1 MKSPPNTV
9 NPLGR
14 ARAPRRPRRAQS
26 SGPRKY
32 NLGIAHVILVV
43 LASLASRAT
52 ASSTTLKSLATSG
65 ITNMHT
71 CAIMD
76 DDSLMCWGDNDQ
88 GALGLRTDDTKA
100 TSPVGPVDLGTGR
113 TAKAVYVE
121 SGYTCAILDDD
132 TVKCW
137 GSNSHSRL
145 GYGDTTTRYAPDATE
160 VANLG
165 AGRTAKALALA
176 PDHAC
181 AILDD
186 DTVKCWGYGTYGRL
200 GYGDETPR
208 TAAAAT
214 AVVDLG
220 SGRTAKAISAGY
232 YHTCAILD
240 DDKLKCW
247 GRNRYGSLGLGHT
260 AVRGDGAG
268 EMGDS
273 LPYVNLGAGRTA
285 KAVSAGEFNTCA
297 ILDNDSL
304 KCWGNNLAGKLGYGD
319 TNDRGD
325 NSPVCDDYSGDCD
338 EGEMGDALP
347 AVDLGAGRTAKA
359 VVLGRYHTCAIL
371 DDDTVKCWGSN
382 GDNGRLGYGDRTNRL
397 SPEAT
402 AVVNLGSGRTA
413 KALATG
419 FDHACALLDDDSLKC
434 WGQND
439 QGQAGVGSSNWYVW
453 DPAEVAFDG
462 SSSSGGSAGAPGPAG
477 VTGAAGASGPSGLDG
492 AAGVAGLDGAAGVAG
507 APGADDNLWR
517 VRVIGMCLMCSALL
531 LLAYQAY
538 LSRQRNSS
546 LLQIRY
552 EALKS
557 GGCAE
562 NPALKHVDAPR
573 LLRKAPVDIESQETT
588 DRLPS
593 APVEHLSPARRIHVE
608 EDSGSDIPDPWI
620 LPQESSTVVDIEAL
634 EPNPQGQIPWVT
646 KLTENPMNV
655 DGTTPD
661 VEIRYEALKSGGY
674 AEDPASEHVD
684 APRLLRKAPE
694 SEDDGGDLTDTQ
706 PEAPCSPGSSA
717 RTGRSMRSPESP
729 KERTKLSFVRSPRR
743 VW

>member
-1 MKSPPNTV
+1 
-9 NPLGR
+9 
-14 ARAPRRPRRAQS
+14 
-26 SGPRKY
+26 
-32 NLGIAHVILVV
+32 
-43 LASLASRAT
+43 
-52 ASSTTLKSLATSG
+52 
-65 ITNMHT
+65 
-71 CAIMD
+71 
-76 DDSLMCWGDNDQ
+76 
-88 GALGLRTDDTKA
+88 
-100 TSPVGPVDLGTGR
+100 
-113 TAKAVYVE
+113 
-121 SGYTCAILDDD
+121 
-132 TVKCW
+132 
-137 GSNSHSRL
+137 
-145 GYGDTTTRYAPDATE
+145 
-160 VANLG
+160 VA
-165 AGRTAKALALA
+165 
-176 PDHAC
+176 
-181 AILDD
+181 
-186 DTVKCWGYGTYGRL
+186 
-200 GYGDETPR
+200 
-208 TAAAAT
+208 
-214 AVVDLG
+214 
-220 SGRTAKAISAGY
+220 
-232 YHTCAILD
+232 
-240 DDKLKCW
+240 
-247 GRNRYGSLGLGHT
+247 
-260 AVRGDGAG
+260 
-268 EMGDS
+268 
-273 LPYVNLGAGRTA
+273 
-285 KAVSAGEFNTCA
+285 
-297 ILDNDSL
+297 
-304 KCWGNNLAGKLGYGD
+304 
-319 TNDRGD
+319 
-325 NSPVCDDYSGDCD
+325 
-338 EGEMGDALP
+338 
-347 AVDLGAGRTAKA
+347 
-359 VVLGRYHTCAIL
+359 
-371 DDDTVKCWGSN
+371 
-382 GDNGRLGYGDRTNRL
+382 
-397 SPEAT
+397 
-402 AVVNLGSGRTA
+402 
-413 KALATG
+413 
-419 FDHACALLDDDSLKC
+419 
-434 WGQND
+434 
-439 QGQAGVGSSNWYVW
+439 
-453 DPAEVAFDG
+453 
-462 SSSSGGSAGAPGPAG
+462 
-477 VTGAAGASGPSGLDG
+477 GLDG